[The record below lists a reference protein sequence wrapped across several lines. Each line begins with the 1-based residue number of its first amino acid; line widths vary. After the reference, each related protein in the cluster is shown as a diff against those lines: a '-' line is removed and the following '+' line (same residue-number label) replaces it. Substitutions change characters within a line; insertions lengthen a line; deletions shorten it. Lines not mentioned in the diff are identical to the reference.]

1 VAIIIKSQDEI
12 AVMREAGRVVA
23 LAMAE
28 VVAAVRPGVR
38 TKQLDEIAYR
48 VITRQGARP
57 SFLNYRG
64 YPASVCVSIN
74 NEVVH
79 GIPSPRRVL
88 QEGDIVSLDL
98 GALYKGFHGDMAMT
112 VPVGKVAP
120 EVLALLE
127 ATKGGLAAG
136 IAAARAGAH
145 VGDISAAIQSY
156 VEARGFSVVRDYVG
170 HGIGRSLHEEP
181 QVPNFGVPGT
191 GVQLRVGMTLAI
203 EPMVNMGRYEVVS
216 QPDGWTVVTKDG
228 SWSAHFEHTIA
239 ITEGDAE
246 ILTVA

>member
-1 VAIIIKSQDEI
+1 
-12 AVMREAGRVVA
+12 
-23 LAMAE
+23 
-28 VVAAVRPGVR
+28 
-38 TKQLDEIAYR
+38 LDEIAYR